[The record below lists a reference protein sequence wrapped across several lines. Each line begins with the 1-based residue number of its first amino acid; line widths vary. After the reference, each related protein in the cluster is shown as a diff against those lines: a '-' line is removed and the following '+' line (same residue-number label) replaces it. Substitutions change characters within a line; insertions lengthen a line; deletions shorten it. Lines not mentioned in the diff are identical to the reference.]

1 MIDNNLDEP
10 QFFKIIRS
18 FSFYT
23 NAKKVF
29 NTSKSD
35 DQLNCLHA
43 IRFLSLAWVILGH
56 TFAFGVTMTGI

>member
-1 MIDNNLDEP
+1 L
-10 QFFKIIRS
+10 KIIRS